1 MYRNRTAQP
10 TTAQIEAVAASIQAQ
25 FPAFTVKANGTG
37 WRMECN
43 TCHESRCHDTA
54 WAVGHGHD
62 APATPEAPAGYTYV
76 AHVGGF
82 IRNDAVHQY
91 LA

>member
-1 MYRNRTAQP
+1 MYRNRNAQP
-10 TTAQIEAVAASIQAQ
+10 TVAQIEATAASIQAK

-54 WAVGHGHD
+54 WAMGHSHD
-62 APATPEAPAGYTYV
+62 APAAPTGYTYV
-76 AHVGGF
+76 ASMKGF
-82 IRNDAVHQY
+82 IRNDAVHKY
-91 LA
+91 TA